1 MNSKSKDT
9 DMIVRLANYRLA
21 TQKRRGCDRF
31 ETEKIRCYQQFPL
44 CSVCRGFV
52 ESEITPRGYES
63 LPYQVFKLYYW
74 HKCKFEKAREYAVSG
89 ELDALYLHIISVIF
103 SFIFCDCPF
112 EDFKGVGISKIIW
125 QNRETL

>member
-1 MNSKSKDT
+1 MGLP
-9 DMIVRLANYRLA
+9 I
-21 TQKRRGCDRF
+21 F
-31 ETEKIRCYQQFPL
+31 F
-44 CSVCRGFV
+44 
-52 ESEITPRGYES
+52 S
-63 LPYQVFKLYYW
+63 LRVFKLYSW